1 MRLLKKKN
9 AKRGMVRELLNLLPN
24 LVKLLYRLIRDGRV
38 PTAEKA
44 LLIGTVT
51 YVITPLDLLPDVI
64 PFVGQVDDLY
74 LVSLVLLRLLSR
86 TESVVLN
93 EHWDGPGNL
102 AHIVDRIATVARY
115 VLPKRVSKVL
125 LGRVVV
131 APKVGGGL
139 LVSPGVPA
147 LPDEPEA
154 LEKIQDLSRKHRSN
168 VS

>member
-1 MRLLKKKN
+1 MQLGKKRREE
-9 AKRGMVRELLNLLPN
+9 KRSSVRELLMLLPN
-24 LVKLLYRLIRDGRV
+24 LLKLLYRLIRDSRV

-44 LLIGTVT
+44 LLVGTVT

-86 TESVVLN
+86 TESDVLN
-93 EHWDGPGNL
+93 EHWDGPGDL
-102 AHIVDRIATVARY
+102 AHLVDRIATVARY

-139 LVSPGVPA
+139 FVSPGVPA
-147 LPDEPEA
+147 SPEEPA
-154 LEKIQDLSRKHRSN
+154 AAEKIRQPHAS
-168 VS
+168 